1 MDIFKEFRKL
11 FKIKA
16 MQKIQIV
23 GNIGKDAEVRNLEG
37 GKSVIS
43 FSVAVTEKYK
53 DKETTTWF
61 NCQKWNAENI
71 GQYLKQGTKVYVEG
85 KILER
90 EHEGK
95 KYWSVN
101 VEHLELF
108 STVKKESQEKSNDNE
123 YTPEPESDDLPF

>member
-1 MDIFKEFRKL
+1 MNKFIFS
-11 FKIKA
+11 
-16 MQKIQIV
+16 
-23 GNIGKDAEVRNLEG
+23 GNIGKDAETRQIND
-37 GKSVIS
+37 KDSVTS
-43 FSVAVTEKYK
+43 FNVAVTEKYK
-53 DKETTTWF
+53 DKETTIWVR
-61 NCQKWNAENI
+61 CDKWNA
-71 GQYLKQGTKVYVEG
+71 GKLADYLKKGAKVLVEG